1 LLPLSSPQIRTPLFL
16 AATKGDKMVPLGGR
30 LIDVLKAHDKVFE
43 SKIYGNAPGDHVFLF
58 GNSDERKDLYECSF
72 TFLAKYLKP

>member
-1 LLPLSSPQIRTPLFL
+1 
-16 AATKGDKMVPLGGR
+16 MVPLNLHRGR

-43 SKIYGNAPGDHVFLF
+43 SKIYDNAPGDHVFIF
-58 GNSDERKDLYECSF
+58 GNSDERKDLYECRF